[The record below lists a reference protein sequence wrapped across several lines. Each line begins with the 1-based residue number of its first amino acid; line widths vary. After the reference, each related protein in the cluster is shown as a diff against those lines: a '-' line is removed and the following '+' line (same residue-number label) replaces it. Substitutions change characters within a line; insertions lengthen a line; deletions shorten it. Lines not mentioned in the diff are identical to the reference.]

1 MKTLGGIGLVAL
13 LAVSLL
19 AGAAEAKTKRRA
31 SSGERADCTLTLES
45 KSVAVGI
52 GFSWGHG
59 MLRCK
64 GKSYPFKVDGLSVNA
79 VGASRSDATGYVY
92 NLKNVKDFEGTYAAI
107 EAAGTL
113 GGGKGITSM
122 KNGNDVRIT
131 LHSTRQ
137 GLEAKAAPEG
147 VKITLE

>member
-13 LAVSLL
+13 LAVGLL
-19 AGAAEAKTKRRA
+19 AGAAEAKTKRQA

-59 MLRCK
+59 TLRCK

-92 NLKNVKDFEGTYAAI
+92 NLKNVKAFEGTYTAI

>member
-1 MKTLGGIGLVAL
+1 MRRVWTIGLAAV
-13 LAVSLL
+13 LAVGLL
-19 AGAAEAKTKRRA
+19 GGAAEAKKAKGKA
-31 SSGERADCTLTLES
+31 SGGADATLRLES

-59 MLRCK
+59 TLRYK
-64 GKSYPFKVDGLSVNA
+64 GRTSPFKVDGLSVNA
-79 VGASRSDATGYVY
+79 VGASVSDATGYVY
-92 NLKNVKDFEGTYAAI
+92 NLKNLNDFEGTYTAI

-122 KNGNDVRIT
+122 SNGNDVRIT

-137 GLEAKAAPEG
+137 GVEAKAAPEG
-147 VKITLE
+147 VKFTLER